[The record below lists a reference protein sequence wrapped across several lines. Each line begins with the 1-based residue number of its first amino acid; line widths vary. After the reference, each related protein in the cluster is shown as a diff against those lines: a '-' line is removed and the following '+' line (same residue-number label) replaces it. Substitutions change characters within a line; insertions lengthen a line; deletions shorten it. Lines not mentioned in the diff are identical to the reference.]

1 MLVCRT
7 SSARTGVIPQRWRAL
22 SNRAGFWQLRVKIG
36 SIRHVAAVAHCGE
49 CRLNLLDR
57 QLRHLGIAAPLG
69 EQ

>member
-1 MLVCRT
+1 
-7 SSARTGVIPQRWRAL
+7 L
-22 SNRAGFWQLRVKIG
+22 SKGAGFWQLRVKIG